1 MVRLD
6 DIGVLQVGNGACQLE
21 YAAKKLGMTRSRLYS
36 AAVADFLNRYRK
48 DDIKAK
54 LNEVH
59 AAGSPGVDPAL
70 AAMQFASMPKE
81 EW

>member
-1 MVRLD
+1 MKSLKTAISIPENIYRDAEDV
-6 DIGVLQVGNGACQLE
+6 
-21 YAAKKLGMTRSRLYS
+21 AKSLGMTRSRLYS

-54 LNEVH
+54 LNKIH
-59 AAGSPGVDPAL
+59 APGSTGVDPVL
-70 AAMQFASMPKE
+70 AAMQLASLPQE

>member
-1 MVRLD
+1 MKSLKTAISIPE
-6 DIGVLQVGNGACQLE
+6 DIYRDAE
-21 YAAKKLGMTRSRLYS
+21 DAAKKLGMTRSRLYS

-59 AAGSPGVDPAL
+59 AAGSSGVDPAL
-70 AAMQFASMPKE
+70 AAMQLASLPKE

>member
-1 MVRLD
+1 MKSLKTAISIPE
-6 DIGVLQVGNGACQLE
+6 DIYRDAE
-21 YAAKKLGMTRSRLYS
+21 DAAKKLGMTRSRLYS

-48 DDIKAK
+48 DNIKVK

-59 AAGSPGVDPAL
+59 ASGSPGVDPVL
-70 AAMQFASMPKE
+70 AAVQLASLPQE

>member
-1 MVRLD
+1 MKSLKTAISIPE
-6 DIGVLQVGNGACQLE
+6 DIYRDAE
-21 YAAKKLGMTRSRLYS
+21 DAAKKLGMTRSRLYS
-36 AAVADFLNRYRK
+36 EAVADFLNRYRK

-59 AAGSPGVDPAL
+59 AAGSPCIDPVL
-70 AAMQFASMPKE
+70 AAMQLASLPQE

>member
-1 MVRLD
+1 MKSLKTAISIPE
-6 DIGVLQVGNGACQLE
+6 DIYRDAE
-21 YAAKKLGMTRSRLYS
+21 EAAKSLGMTRSRLYS

-59 AAGSPGVDPAL
+59 ASASTCVDPVL
-70 AAMQFASMPKE
+70 AAMQLASLPQE

>member
-1 MVRLD
+1 MKSLKTAISIPE
-6 DIGVLQVGNGACQLE
+6 DIYRDAE
-21 YAAKKLGMTRSRLYS
+21 DAAKKLGMTRSRLYS
-36 AAVADFLNRYRK
+36 EAVADFLKRYRK

-59 AAGSPGVDPAL
+59 AAGSTCVDPVL
-70 AAMQFASMPKE
+70 AAMQLASLPQE

>member
-1 MVRLD
+1 MKSLKTAISIPE
-6 DIGVLQVGNGACQLE
+6 DIYRDAE
-21 YAAKKLGMTRSRLYS
+21 DAAKKLGMTLSRLYS

-54 LNEVH
+54 LNKVH

>member
-1 MVRLD
+1 MKSLKTAISIPE
-6 DIGVLQVGNGACQLE
+6 DIYRDAE
-21 YAAKKLGMTRSRLYS
+21 DAAKRLGMTRSRLYS
-36 AAVADFLNRYRK
+36 EAVADFLNRYRK

-59 AAGSPGVDPAL
+59 AAGGPCVDPVL
-70 AAMQFASMPKE
+70 AAMQLASLPQE

>member
-1 MVRLD
+1 MKSLKTAISIPE
-6 DIGVLQVGNGACQLE
+6 DIYRDAE
-21 YAAKKLGMTRSRLYS
+21 DAAKKLGMSRSRLYS

-48 DDIKAK
+48 DNIKAK

-70 AAMQFASMPKE
+70 VAMQLASMPKE
-81 EW
+81 DW